1 MQKGDRDMLKYVVV
15 GENPDTGRV
24 EDWYGIAPTPERAD
38 KMCAEAE
45 EEFPE
50 CEYTWYALEEEEE

>member
-1 MQKGDRDMLKYVVV
+1 MLKYVVV

-24 EDWYGIAPTPERAD
+24 EDWYGIASTPELAD
-38 KMCAEAE
+38 GMCLEAE